1 MSSWPNNYV
10 ERSIAITR
18 RVASFGVL
26 GMLVISLLTVGDIT
40 LRFVFNSPI
49 VGFNEVVEMVMAVA
63 IAATFPAGLAQR
75 VHLKIDLLGGVLS
88 PRTRCWLNPLGSFL
102 LLLIFLVFAWRIGHH
117 AVEVDS
123 IGKTT
128 MILEWRLSPFM
139 WVITALMAV
148 CALIQ
153 FVVLLTDIANA
164 FAGFVPPRDFGG
176 EREPQQLS
184 GRPITP
190 TLFGIIAALLV
201 AVIAGL
207 NMSLQGMTEF
217 LPSVLP
223 DSKAAIAVA
232 FFLFMWVMILAL
244 VPLAAAMGLIG
255 LIGTILMVGFEP
267 ALGVIGTEVVEF
279 LTNGNLAV
287 LPLFLMMGAFAS
299 VAGLSGDIY
308 KLAHVLIGHRRGGL
322 ALATIGGCA
331 GFGALTGS
339 SLATAVTIGRVAL
352 PEMRERGYSPD
363 LATGCVAA
371 GGTLGQLVPP
381 SSAIVIYA
389 ILVEESIGRL
399 FIAAVVPAIIATI
412 FYMITVS
419 LYIRFARKSAP
430 ASERPTGAEIWA
442 ALRQSWGVIALFG
455 VVIGGIYGGIFTVN
469 EAAAV
474 GAGGAFMF
482 ALFRGKLHRGA
493 IWEVM
498 GETTQTTAMIYA
510 LIFGAVTFSFF
521 IGTTGLT
528 GMVTDAIGGLD
539 LHRIAIIF
547 LILLVYLIL
556 GAIMDPFAL
565 MVITVPIV
573 SPLILDLGYD
583 LIWFGIIMVVVVET
597 GLITPP
603 FGINVF
609 VLKGV
614 AGDVPMPT
622 IFKGVLPFVGADIV
636 KLVLLVFFPALILWL
651 PSTMIN

>member
-26 GMLVISLLTVGDIT
+26 GMLIISLLTVGDIT
-40 LRFVFNSPI
+40 LRFVFNAPI

-117 AVEVDS
+117 AIEVDS

-128 MILEWRLSPFM
+128 MILEWRLSPFI

-164 FAGFVPPRDFGG
+164 FAGFVPPRDFG
-176 EREPQQLS
+176 EKKEQQQLS

-190 TLFGIIAALLV
+190 TLFGIVAVLSV
-201 AVIAGL
+201 AVIAVL
-207 NMSLQGMTEF
+207 NMSLQSVTEF

-223 DSKAAIAVA
+223 DSKSAIAIT
-232 FFLFMWVMILAL
+232 FFLIMWVMILAL

-352 PEMRERGYSPD
+352 PEMKERGYSPD

-442 ALRQSWGVIALFG
+442 ALRRSWGVIGLFG

-528 GMVTDAIGGLD
+528 GIVTDAIGGLD

-583 LIWFGIIMVVVVET
+583 LVWFGIIMVVVVET

-622 IFKGVLPFVGADIV
+622 IFKGVLPFVGADIA
-636 KLVLLVFFPALILWL
+636 KLILLVFFPALILWL